1 MMKTRRALSLLLSMA
16 AAVAA
21 TACASVVTSA
31 PVRPTPPH
39 GISGAAV
46 DNTSATIAYYRF
58 ETGPDGATATS
69 IIDSTLAHR
78 NGTILA
84 GGPKYSWG
92 TPVTMVP
99 KIDKLDHFSMSC
111 GTGDAARFGYKFPF
125 QTLTN
130 ATLEFWAFPIVA
142 SHEGDIFWTTTAV
155 GSGDMNRFNIG
166 IDPGGMP
173 FIDYRTASGVLH
185 QLGTGNIAI
194 PTNQWSFIAYEKV
207 GTKYM
212 IFVNNSVT
220 GFVTKVASTKT
231 DTSPSLP
238 TSTGWTMNGRIVEQP
253 NGGSQFSGMLDEVRL
268 SNVAL
273 SKSAMLVNPDTP

>member
-1 MMKTRRALSLLLSMA
+1 MMKTRRALFLLLSGA
-16 AAVAA
+16 ASVAA
-21 TACASVVTSA
+21 TACSSIVTSA
-31 PVRPTPPH
+31 PVQLTAPH
-39 GISGAAV
+39 AISRAV
-46 DNTSATIAYYRF
+46 ENASATIAYYRF
-58 ETGPDGATATS
+58 EAGPEGATATS

-92 TPVTMVP
+92 IPVTMVP
-99 KIDKLDHFSMSC
+99 KTDKLDHFSMSF
-111 GTGDAARFGYKFPF
+111 GTGDAASFGYEFPF

-130 ATLEFWAFPIVA
+130 ATLEFWANPMVA

-166 IDPGGMP
+166 INPAGMP

-220 GFVTKVASTKT
+220 GFVTKLASTKT

-238 TSTGWTMNGRIVEQP
+238 TSTGWTINGRIVEQP

-268 SNVAL
+268 SNGAL
-273 SKSAMLVNPDTP
+273 SKSAMLVSPDTP